1 MNAKDSYQLVALD
14 MDGTLLNTAHETT
27 EYTRNALERA
37 AKAGKVVALSTGR
50 CLSELTEHL
59 SAIPG
64 IGYVIGENGACVY
77 RASDFQMI
85 HQVVLDDAE
94 VAYAFEASR
103 DLDAVC
109 QAFIDNRS
117 YMEGAFDESL
127 KRYHIYHFV
136 EVFRAGSDLV
146 DDLPKLCRDRAG
158 HIEKVNLYF
167 STKADLDTFR
177 HRMEGR
183 RVATADSI
191 GLGFEI
197 SPLEATKANGLKAL
211 CGHLGIPIE
220 QTMAVG
226 DGGNDL
232 DIMGAA
238 GLSVAMAN
246 AIDEVRSRADVL
258 TDDCDHDGA
267 ARAVEKYLLG

>member
-127 KRYHIYHFV
+127 TRMDENRLGRCF
-136 EVFRAGSDLV
+136 EVLRQEGLRGRQSIVMTCRETDGKLAAG
-146 DDLPKLCRDRAG
+146 AEG
-158 HIEKVNLYF
+158 VNL
-167 STKADLDTFR
+167 
-177 HRMEGR
+177 
-183 RVATADSI
+183 I
-191 GLGFEI
+191 
-197 SPLEATKANGLKAL
+197 AL
-211 CGHLGIPIE
+211 TENE
-220 QTMAVG
+220 QTNGTQA
-226 DGGNDL
+226 
-232 DIMGAA
+232 
-238 GLSVAMAN
+238 
-246 AIDEVRSRADVL
+246 
-258 TDDCDHDGA
+258 
-267 ARAVEKYLLG
+267 